1 MPGKRPFPVIARLAA
16 ISIAYSNADFIADLV
31 LPYVPVDEEIFFYP
45 DFTGHDIFTIP
56 ENMEVGRKG
65 APQEVEFTS
74 ENKTSS
80 VKDYALKSGIPI
92 SDIESAQRSETQS
105 DPEAETTEELIELVK
120 LGREVRTARLVQNRN
135 NYPVDQRLL
144 LGADDQLNNPN
155 SNPIDLIKRA
165 LDVPLMRPNTLVLG
179 QAAWTELRSHKKIV
193 SATLKN
199 SGEEGMA
206 TRQAVA
212 ELFEV
217 KQVIVGQGRYNVS
230 RKGQPR
236 QLARIWGNHMSLL
249 HINPKATT
257 KRSVS
262 FGYTA
267 RLGTPWAGSA
277 FDKNISARGGV
288 EVRAGERVRELIVA
302 SDCGYFIENVVG
314 G

>member
-1 MPGKRPFPVIARLAA
+1 MPSKRPFPVIPRLAA
-16 ISIAYSNADFIADLV
+16 IAIAYANADFIGDLV
-31 LPYVPVDEEIFFYP
+31 LPYVPVGEELFQYP
-45 DFTGHDIFTIP
+45 DFTGHDVFSVP
-56 ENMEVGRKG
+56 EGLEVGRKG

-74 ENKTSS
+74 ALLDSS
-80 VKDYALKSGIPI
+80 VKDYALKSSIPI
-92 SDIESAQRSETQS
+92 TDIEAAQRSEIPS
-105 DPEAETTEELIELVK
+105 DPEAEAAEEIMELVK
-120 LGREVRTARLVQNRN
+120 LGREIRTARLVQNRN
-135 NYPVDQRLL
+135 SYPAVQRLL

-165 LDVPLMRPNTLVLG
+165 LDVPLMRPNSLVLG
-179 QAAWTELRSHKKIV
+179 QAAWTELRSHPKIV

-199 SGEEGMA
+199 SGEAGMA

-212 ELFEV
+212 ELFEIG
-217 KQVIVGQGRYNVS
+217 QIIVGQGRYNVA
-230 RKGQPR
+230 RKGQAR
-236 QLARIWGNHMSLL
+236 QLARVWGSHISLL
-249 HINPKATT
+249 HINQKATT
-257 KRSVS
+257 KRGVS

-267 RLGTPWAGSA
+267 RLGNPWAGSE